1 MTKKND
7 RVASSR
13 SKSQAVA
20 SKPKPV
26 TVDAQ
31 RDETEAQTMARV
43 MVGPYWRHGFV
54 AKAIVDKSAGK
65 IPGEPQFD
73 DYGKAIKA
81 KAEEAGKGDLKLA
94 SDMLV
99 AQAHSLDALFTEL
112 ARRATINMGE
122 YVGATESYGRLA
134 LKAQANCRATLE
146 ALMKLHQPREQTVKH
161 VHVNEGGQA
170 VVADHF
176 HAGGRE
182 NGKSV
187 KQCHAP
193 GSTTASAAL
202 PSPDPKGNGLP
213 VPSREREAALQ
224 DARRDESGSA

>member
-1 MTKKND
+1 MPST
-7 RVASSR
+7 SR
-13 SKSQAVA
+13 KPKAA
-20 SKPKPV
+20 AAEPKPV
-26 TVDAQ
+26 TVEAEK
-31 RDETEAQTMARV
+31 DETEQQTMARI

-65 IPGEPQFD
+65 IPGDPQFD

-81 KAEEAGKGDLKLA
+81 RADQAAKGDLKLA

-99 AQAHSLDALFTEL
+99 AQAHSLDALFTEF
-112 ARRATINMGE
+112 ARRAALNMGE
-122 YVGATESYGRLA
+122 YVSTAESYGRIA

-182 NGKSV
+182 NGKSI
-187 KQCHAP
+187 KQSHAT
-193 GSTTASAAL
+193 GAAGDHAAL
-202 PSPDPKGNGLP
+202 PSPDPQGNG
-213 VPSREREAALQ
+213 VPIPRGQREAAMQ
-224 DARRDESGSA
+224 NARRDEPRTAEGQP